1 MPFRLEWEKASM
13 IESGRSGKGSE
24 VVFRVDWARQSGMDE
39 EWDGR
44 RVGWTKSG
52 MDEED

>member
-1 MPFRLEWEKASM
+1 M

-24 VVFRVDWARQSGMDE
+24 VVFRVDWARKSGMDE

-44 RVGWTKSG
+44 RVGWMKRISIQVRRSR
-52 MDEED
+52 ES